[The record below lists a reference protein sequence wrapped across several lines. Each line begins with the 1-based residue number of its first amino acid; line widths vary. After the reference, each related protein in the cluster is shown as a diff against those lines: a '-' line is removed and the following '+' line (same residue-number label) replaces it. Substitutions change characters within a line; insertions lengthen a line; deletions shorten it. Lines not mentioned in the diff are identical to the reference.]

1 MISVTIKSFEV
12 YNFKSIEYSDEIS
25 FPKLTILIGSNSSGK
40 SSIFQS
46 LLLMKQTFE
55 AGKPSIPLVLNG
67 PYIKLGEFEDF
78 IHGKSLSKLFKMKF
92 NFESTK
98 KTQYECNVCNKSY
111 KMKKWFLKHV
121 EKEHSQYWN
130 KFHDEISKDTYHLN
144 RNESLK
150 FEYKFD
156 SKTRTIVLSKLEF
169 RNPPITFGLNLSSL
183 RIKQLKH
190 KIVMEGFS
198 ESNVIIYTKEIFIPK
213 DAGSLDHNI
222 IINLISDSFVSPR
235 YYYFLNHY
243 QNKYTKNEIIATLD
257 KDYGKILSPKIKEY
271 YKKRGTSE
279 VNPPI
284 LYMHLMNDRQLDD
297 NHKIALDIEYRL
309 SIILDK
315 LRFRLKDVS
324 TFLQGVHHVGALRS
338 WPERIY
344 FGTGGKPDYVG
355 TKGEFTQEMFWLDKR
370 IGHDNLI
377 GKINRW
383 LFELKFNVELEVVQV
398 RGDIYQLNVKQN
410 GLSVN
415 MADVGFGLSQIL
427 PILVECLNYSL
438 EHVPSKQINP
448 FEYSSSEQTIKKC
461 IISEQPEIHLNPMI
475 QAQLGDLFI
484 EIGASDMSIFIET
497 HSEHI
502 INRVQR
508 RVADGTLDPN
518 DVSIY
523 FVSKNKNKSIV
534 KNIKLS
540 PNGTFD
546 YWPEGFFQD
555 DYEDSIEILKAS
567 LKNAKGE

>member
-1 MISVTIKSFEV
+1 MI
-12 YNFKSIEYSDEIS
+12 
-25 FPKLTILIGSNSSGK
+25 L
-40 SSIFQS
+40 
-46 LLLMKQTFE
+46 
-55 AGKPSIPLVLNG
+55 
-67 PYIKLGEFEDF
+67 
-78 IHGKSLSKLFKMKF
+78 
-92 NFESTK
+92 
-98 KTQYECNVCNKSY
+98 
-111 KMKKWFLKHV
+111 
-121 EKEHSQYWN
+121 
-130 KFHDEISKDTYHLN
+130 
-144 RNESLK
+144 
-150 FEYKFD
+150 
-156 SKTRTIVLSKLEF
+156 
-169 RNPPITFGLNLSSL
+169 
-183 RIKQLKH
+183 
-190 KIVMEGFS
+190 
-198 ESNVIIYTKEIFIPK
+198 
-213 DAGSLDHNI
+213 
-222 IINLISDSFVSPR
+222 DSFVRPR
-235 YYYFLNHY
+235 YYYYFNHY
-243 QNKYTKNEIIATLD
+243 QNKYTKNENIAILEND
-257 KDYGKILSPKIKEY
+257 FGKVLLPKIKEY
-271 YKKRGTSE
+271 YKKFGASE
-279 VNPPI
+279 INPHQ
-284 LYMHLMNDRQLDD
+284 LYMYLMSDRQLDD
-297 NHKIALDIEYRL
+297 NYKIAIDIEYRL
-309 SIILDK
+309 SIIIDK
-315 LRFRLKDVS
+315 LRIRLRDVS
-324 TFLQGVHHVGALRS
+324 MFLQGVHHVGALRS

-377 GKINRW
+377 EKINHW

-438 EHVPSKQINP
+438 EHVPNKQVNP
-448 FEYSSSEQTIKKC
+448 FEHTSSEQTIKKC

-484 EIGASDMSIFIET
+484 EIGAPDMSIFIET

-523 FVSKNKNKSIV
+523 FVSKNQNKSIV
-534 KNIKLS
+534 KNIKIS

-567 LKNAKGE
+567 LRNAKGE